1 MNIGLEH
8 LQLIP
13 KLFNEIKSLKLQS
26 AMNNDKRWLN
36 TRELSDYIGYS
47 LDPISKMVKDD
58 VFIDGVHYHKP
69 SKKLLFDK
77 QEVDNWIIGYRSDSN
92 KRDVDV
98 VVNEILST
106 IK

>member
-13 KLFNEIKSLKLQS
+13 KLLEELKALKLNQ
-26 AMNNDKRWLN
+26 AMSSDKRWLN

-47 LDPISKMVKDD
+47 MDSINKMVKEN
-58 VFIDGVHYHKP
+58 VFIDGIHYHKP
-69 SKKLLFDK
+69 SKKLLFDVEQVNNWVVGIQDDTHK
-77 QEVDNWIIGYRSDSN
+77 Q
-92 KRDVDV
+92 K
-98 VVNEILST
+98 VNIAVENILSG